1 MNPSRLLSR
10 CLRGLAIP
18 AALLLLLTVTSCQ
31 RDTAVRSALARAEA
45 VMEENPREA
54 RQILDS
60 ITTHYS
66 LITNHSKKDLAHYA
80 WLKTQADYKCYV
92 PMRSDSLAR
101 IATDYYGTPRRKNYH
116 AAMAWYTLGCVYTDQ
131 STRGQATAEQAFD
144 AYLKAKPLFPDPTN
158 RYYALCCQNLGR
170 CYRERTLYRDAI
182 REYEASKRSSLARN
196 DSAQVARC
204 DYNIGLCHLASEEYE
219 AADSCFRQVQLN
231 PHAQADL
238 RIISLLDGAKIEYY
252 YHHDTVA
259 AIGKLHA
266 YIDHLSP
273 RYAVGAAYYLL
284 GTIYDEQ
291 GQADSAAYYYDRS
304 LQGSNGLYSLYNLD
318 RNELLLYL
326 RQQGDSVHVERFRQ
340 FVKVT
345 DSLYSSRNR
354 TQLTSIENDHRHT
367 LETEHTQRH
376 HLITIAILLILF
388 LTVLLLLINRQ
399 RHMYG
404 QYIKVC
410 DDLRAAQQREEQAN
424 VKADFRTTLKVAVRQ
439 FTAGPTGQLI
449 TRMRDGQDI
458 TSAERLAFCRDLNA
472 CFAAVF
478 ARLRQEGL
486 TFNNKEQLIIAAYAI
501 GLNSEESEVL
511 LHIKDGTIRV
521 YKKRVRDSL
530 PTDIRDILF
539 SKE

>member
-1 MNPSRLLSR
+1 
-10 CLRGLAIP
+10 
-18 AALLLLLTVTSCQ
+18 
-31 RDTAVRSALARAEA
+31 
-45 VMEENPREA
+45 ME
-54 RQILDS
+54 
-60 ITTHYS
+60 
-66 LITNHSKKDLAHYA
+66 
-80 WLKTQADYKCYV
+80 
-92 PMRSDSLAR
+92 
-101 IATDYYGTPRRKNYH
+101 G
-116 AAMAWYTLGCVYTDQ
+116 AMID
-131 STRGQATAEQAFD
+131 
-144 AYLKAKPLFPDPTN
+144 
-158 RYYALCCQNLGR
+158 
-170 CYRERTLYRDAI
+170 
-182 REYEASKRSSLARN
+182 
-196 DSAQVARC
+196 
-204 DYNIGLCHLASEEYE
+204 
-219 AADSCFRQVQLN
+219 
-231 PHAQADL
+231 
-238 RIISLLDGAKIEYY
+238 YY
-252 YHHDTVA
+252 YHHNTIA
-259 AIGKLHA
+259 AIDKLHT
-266 YIDHLSP
+266 YIGVRSP
-273 RYAVGAAYYLL
+273 RYAVSAAYYLL

-304 LQGSNGLYSLYNLD
+304 LQGPNGLYSLYNLD
-318 RNELLLYL
+318 RNELSFHL
-326 RQQGDSVHVERFRQ
+326 RQQGDTVHAERFRQ
-340 FVKVT
+340 FVEVT

-354 TQLTSIENDHRHT
+354 AQLTAIEYDHRHT

-486 TFNNKEQLIIAAYAI
+486 TFNNKEQFIIAAYAI

>member
-10 CLRGLAIP
+10 CLKGLAIP
-18 AALLLLLTVTSCQ
+18 AVLLLLLTMTSCR
-31 RDTAVRSALARAEA
+31 RDTAVRSALVRAEA

-101 IATDYYGTPRRKNYH
+101 IATDYNGTPRRKNYH

-204 DYNIGLCHLASEEYE
+204 DYNIGLCHLASEEYG

-231 PHAQADL
+231 PHAQADFQV
-238 RIISLLDGAKIEYY
+238 SPLLDRAKIDYY

-259 AIGKLHA
+259 AISKLHT
-266 YIDHLSP
+266 YIGLRSP

-304 LQGSNGLYSLYNLD
+304 LQGPNGLYSLYNLD
-318 RNELLLYL
+318 RNELSFHL
-326 RQQGDSVHVERFRQ
+326 RQQGDTIHAERFRQ
-340 FVKVT
+340 FVEVT
-345 DSLYSSRNR
+345 DSLYSSRNLA
-354 TQLTSIENDHRHT
+354 QLTAIENDHHHALEAERLKRHT
-367 LETEHTQRH
+367 L
-376 HLITIAILLILF
+376 IVIAAA
-388 LTVLLLLINRQ
+388 LLLLMGILWYYTYRLRRKDSLFIQVFN
-399 RHMYG
+399 
-404 QYIKVC
+404 
-410 DDLRAAQQREEQAN
+410 DLRAAQQREEQAHA
-424 VKADFRTTLKVAVRQ
+424 KADLRSTQAAAVRQ
-439 FTAGPTGQLI
+439 FTSGPMGLLI
-449 TRMRDGQDI
+449 KRIKNKQQI
-458 TSAERLAFCRDLNA
+458 TITEQIAFRQDLNT
-472 CFAAVF
+472 CFADVF
-478 ARLRQEGL
+478 ARLRQDGY
-486 TFNNKEQLIIAAYAI
+486 TFNHTERFIIAAYAI
-501 GLNSEESEVL
+501 GLNSEESEGL
-511 LHIKDGTIRV
+511 LNIKDSTIRT
-521 YKKRVRDSL
+521 YKKAIRDRL
-530 PTDIRDILF
+530 PDNIRDILF
-539 SKE
+539 EK